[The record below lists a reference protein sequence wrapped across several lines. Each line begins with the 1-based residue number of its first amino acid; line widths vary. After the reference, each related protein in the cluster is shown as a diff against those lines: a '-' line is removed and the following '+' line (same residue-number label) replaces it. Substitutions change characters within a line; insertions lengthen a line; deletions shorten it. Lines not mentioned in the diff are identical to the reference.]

1 MLHQKTGID
10 GCAGMTTDDC
20 DDDDNDGDVDV
31 DVDDNNHVWLA
42 SDDVSPS
49 ACCTQNASNWYLD
62 YVCVRVMFEGQQ
74 VGMNMNFVESS

>member
-10 GCAGMTTDDC
+10 GCAEMTTDDC
-20 DDDDNDGDVDV
+20 DDDDNDGDV

-49 ACCTQNASNWYLD
+49 ACCTQNASN
-62 YVCVRVMFEGQQ
+62 
-74 VGMNMNFVESS
+74 

>member
-10 GCAGMTTDDC
+10 GCAEMTTDDC
-20 DDDDNDGDVDV
+20 DDDDNDGDV

-49 ACCTQNASNWYLD
+49 ACTQNASN
-62 YVCVRVMFEGQQ
+62 
-74 VGMNMNFVESS
+74 